1 MKDDDK
7 CFIKVE
13 NGIFEEI
20 SYKELINRRKR
31 IEEYKDKKF
40 IYIHGMLMEVSE
52 EEYIDYYQEIER
64 NRYAKRVIRKLNP
77 LSIDEMKE
85 TTDFRDKDIIK
96 DFKFNL
102 EDEVAKKIE
111 IEQLKIALLELTEK
125 EYEIIK
131 ALFYKED
138 TIREYASKIGIPFT
152 TIQSQKQKIL
162 EKLKKL
168 LKI

>member
-7 CFIKVE
+7 CFIKIK

-20 SYKELINRRKR
+20 SYQELKNRRKK
-31 IEEYKDKKF
+31 INEYKNKKF

-52 EEYIDYYQEIER
+52 QDYIDYYQEIER

>member
-64 NRYAKRVIRKLNP
+64 NRYAKRVIRKLKP
-77 LSIDEMKE
+77 ISIEEMKE
-85 TTDFRDKDIIK
+85 TMDFRDKDVLK
-96 DFKFNL
+96 DLKFNI

-138 TIREYASKIGIPFT
+138 TIREYAKEIGTPFT

>member
-20 SYKELINRRKR
+20 SYKELKNRRKR

-52 EEYIDYYQEIER
+52 EDYIDYYQEIER
-64 NRYAKRVIRKLNP
+64 NRYAKRVIRKLKP
-77 LSIDEMKE
+77 LSIEEMKE
-85 TTDFRDKDIIK
+85 TIDFRDKEVIK
-96 DFKFNL
+96 DSRFNT
-102 EDEVAKKIE
+102 EDEVERKLE
-111 IEQLKIALLELTEK
+111 IEQLKNALLQLTEK
-125 EYEIIK
+125 EYKIIK

-138 TIREYASKIGIPFT
+138 TIREYAKKIGIPFT

-162 EKLKKL
+162 EKLKKI

>member
-7 CFIKVE
+7 CFIKVG
-13 NGIFEEI
+13 NGTFEEI
-20 SYKELINRRKR
+20 SYKELENRRKR
-31 IEEYKDKKF
+31 VEEYKNKKF

-64 NRYAKRVIRKLNP
+64 NRYAKRVIRKLKP
-77 LSIDEMKE
+77 ISIEEMKE
-85 TTDFRDKDIIK
+85 TMDFRDKDIIK
-96 DFKFNL
+96 DLKFNI

-138 TIREYASKIGIPFT
+138 TIREYAKEIGTPFT

>member
-1 MKDDDK
+1 MKDEDK

-20 SYKELINRRKR
+20 SYKELKNRRKR

-52 EEYIDYYQEIER
+52 EDYIDYYQEIER
-64 NRYAKRVIRKLNP
+64 NRYAKRVIRKLKP
-77 LSIDEMKE
+77 LSIEEMKE
-85 TTDFRDKDIIK
+85 TTDFRDKEVIK
-96 DFKFNL
+96 DSRFNT
-102 EDEVAKKIE
+102 EDEVERKLE
-111 IEQLKIALLELTEK
+111 IEQLKNALLQLTEK
-125 EYEIIK
+125 EYKIIK

-138 TIREYASKIGIPFT
+138 TIREYAKKIGIPFT

>member
-64 NRYAKRVIRKLNP
+64 NRYAKRVIRKLRP
-77 LSIDEMKE
+77 LSIEEMKE
-85 TTDFRDKDIIK
+85 TIDFRDTEVIEDCRV
-96 DFKFNL
+96 NT
-102 EDEVAKKIE
+102 EDEVERKLE
-111 IEQLKIALLELTEK
+111 IEQLKNALLQLTEK
-125 EYEIIK
+125 EYKIIK

-138 TIREYASKIGIPFT
+138 TVREYAKKIGIPFT

>member
-13 NGIFEEI
+13 NGTFEEI
-20 SYKELINRRKR
+20 SYKELENRRKR
-31 IEEYKDKKF
+31 VEEYKNKKF

-52 EEYIDYYQEIER
+52 EEYRDYYQEIER
-64 NRYAKRVIRKLNP
+64 NRYAKRVIRKLKP
-77 LSIDEMKE
+77 ISIEEIKE
-85 TTDFRDKDIIK
+85 TMDFRDKDVLK
-96 DFKFNL
+96 DLKFNI
-102 EDEVAKKIE
+102 EDEVAKKIQ
-111 IEQLKIALLELTEK
+111 IEQLKIALLELTGK

-138 TIREYASKIGIPFT
+138 TIREYAKEIGTPFT

>member
-20 SYKELINRRKR
+20 SYKELINRRNR

-64 NRYAKRVIRKLNP
+64 NRYAKRVIRKLRP
-77 LSIDEMKE
+77 LSIEEMKE
-85 TTDFRDKDIIK
+85 TIDFRDKEVIEDCRV
-96 DFKFNL
+96 NT
-102 EDEVAKKIE
+102 EDEVERKLE
-111 IEQLKIALLELTEK
+111 IEQLKNALLQLTEK
-125 EYEIIK
+125 EYKIIK

-138 TIREYASKIGIPFT
+138 TVREYAKKIGIPFT